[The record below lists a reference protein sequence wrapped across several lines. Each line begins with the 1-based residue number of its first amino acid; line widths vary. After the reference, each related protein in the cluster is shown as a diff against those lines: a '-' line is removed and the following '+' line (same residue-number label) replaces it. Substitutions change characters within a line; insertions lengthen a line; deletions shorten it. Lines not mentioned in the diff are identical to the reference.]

1 MVPYALLLAS
11 LATALAAA
19 DPLSLQAATERALA
33 GNPRLLAAKL
43 EAVAAQR
50 RTAQS
55 VARRFGDLDLV
66 GQYNH
71 FNDNRILRPMA
82 RELLPVTTMP
92 FDRNQAHY
100 GITWQVPLL
109 AGGSLREGD
118 RIARLSQEATEKM
131 ALFTREET
139 RYNLRAAYRNAL
151 VLGHALAA
159 SEAFVKALEE
169 DHKQAQ
175 LLVASGRWANV
186 DAAKVDY
193 ALQEAHARRATLQSL
208 ADSAQALLAALMGLD
223 PPAEPFLLQDVEEPP
238 AELPG
243 GRTALHRDALR
254 SRLDLEAI
262 RASTAIAERKKAQT
276 QWAFGPSLG
285 LSGSFLKNEA
295 PSVRSSF
302 DTHELT
308 LSLKIPVFD
317 GGRRAHALSEARA
330 NLEAVRQRERAKNLE
345 VATQVEDAVGRVR
358 AAQAQSEAGRAQRSL
373 GAELARVERLKLEQ
387 GSGRVEDYLAARAQ
401 ELAGETAYWQGL
413 YALQTAVDYCDF
425 VTGKG
430 VNHD

>member
-1 MVPYALLLAS
+1 MKPQSLFYLSLGLALVAGE
-11 LATALAAA
+11 
-19 DPLSLQAATERALA
+19 PLSIQTATEKALA

-43 EAVAAQR
+43 DSVAAQH
-50 RTAQS
+50 RTQQS

-71 FNDNRILRPMA
+71 FNDSRTLRPIA
-82 RELLPVTTMP
+82 KELLPITVLP
-92 FDRNQAHY
+92 FDRNQTHY
-100 GITWQVPLL
+100 GITWQIPLL
-109 AGGSLREGD
+109 AGGALREGD

-131 ALFTREET
+131 ALFTQEEI
-139 RYNLRAAYRNAL
+139 RYNVRAAYRNVL
-151 VLGHALAA
+151 VLRHAVSAA
-159 SEAFVKALEE
+159 EGFEKALEE

-175 LLVASGRWANV
+175 LLVETGRWASV

-193 ALQEAHARRATLQSL
+193 SLQDAHARRAGLQGQ

-223 PPAEPFLLQDVEEPP
+223 PPSEPFLLQDVEEQPQP
-238 AELPG
+238 LSQTGA
-243 GRTALHRDALR
+243 ALR
-254 SRLDLEAI
+254 EEATRERQDLLATQ
-262 RASTAIAERKKAQT
+262 ASTAIAERKKAQA
-276 QWAFGPSLG
+276 QWSFGPSLG
-285 LSGSFLKNEA
+285 LSGSYLKNEA
-295 PSVRSSF
+295 PSVQGSF

-317 GGRRAHALSEARA
+317 GGRRIRALSEARA
-330 NLEAVRQRERAKNLE
+330 NLEASRQRERAKTLE
-345 VATQVEDAVGRVR
+345 VETQVEDALGRLQ
-358 AAQAQSEAGRAQRSL
+358 ASQAQFEAGRAQRKL
-373 GAELARVERLKLEQ
+373 GAEVARVERLKLEQ

-413 YALQTAVDYCDF
+413 YALQSASDYRNF